1 VELLVA
7 VTILAIIIIPLMHL
21 FLTSSRLNIKSR
33 KTLRAT
39 TVAQDIME
47 GLKAY
52 DIEELKSQFNN
63 PGDGFYV
70 INDGIIKGGV
80 GEDTSREAA
89 EVGTDAVSGDPN
101 PGYYCFTMKNITL
114 QGSEYDARVMIDGR
128 DYMESGTHT
137 ANQSNTDASGTPQA
151 HNNSGFAAVS
161 AILEDKDGSH
171 IEKSSYLTDDLKEI
185 YNNTTLKPL
194 FEAAGIT
201 QAADLTYQLVSGMT
215 VSKDYILDIT
225 DDGTD
230 EDGNAKANVKVT
242 VQYEISYG
250 AATPETVMGVTRD
263 PCDFVSGGS
272 LYFFYY
278 PLYEAV
284 DECITVNNT
293 ANIPLNL
300 TIAKQVYSSAD
311 DTDPF
316 LLSDAKLN
324 AAEKK
329 YTATVNICGGSKDQT
344 KIRTNLG
351 TNLTN
356 STYLSGAGEPTD
368 VPGQVIFQYN
378 GAAVTSLNVFTLSG
392 VRNTSL
398 GATGADNEITEVIYD
413 VTVEVYQAGADF
425 DSDSPMVSIEGSMNN

>member
-70 INDGIIKGGV
+70 INDGIVKGGV
-80 GEDTSREAA
+80 GEDTAREAA
-89 EVGTDAVSGDPN
+89 EVGTDAVSGNPN
-101 PGYYCFTMKNITL
+101 PGYYCFTMKNVTL
-114 QGSEYDARVMIDGR
+114 QGSEYDARIMIDGR

-137 ANQSNTDASGTPQA
+137 ANQSNTDASGTPKA

-201 QAADLTYQLVSGMT
+201 QAADLTYKLTGGMT
-215 VSKDYILDIT
+215 VSKDFILDIT
-225 DDGTD
+225 DDGAD
-230 EDGNAKANVKVT
+230 ADGNAKANVQVT
-242 VQYEISYG
+242 VAYEISYG
-250 AATPETVMGVTRD
+250 GAKETVVGVTRD

-300 TIAKQVYSSAD
+300 KIAKQVYSSAD

-324 AAEKK
+324 AAEKNYK
-329 YTATVNICGGSKDQT
+329 ITVDICGGSKDQT
-344 KIRTNLG
+344 KIYTNLG

-368 VPGQVIFQYN
+368 VPTQVAFQYN
-378 GAAVTSLNVFTLSG
+378 SADAAKSMNVFTLSG

-398 GATGADNEITEVIYD
+398 GAPGADNEITEVIYD
-413 VTVEVYQAGADF
+413 VTVQVYQAGADF